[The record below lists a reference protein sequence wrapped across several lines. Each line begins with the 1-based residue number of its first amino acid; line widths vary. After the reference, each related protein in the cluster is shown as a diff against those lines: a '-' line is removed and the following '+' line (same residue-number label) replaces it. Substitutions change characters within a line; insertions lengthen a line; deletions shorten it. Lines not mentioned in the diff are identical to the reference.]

1 MTPSGF
7 RCGSRPFDRT
17 GSPFPPCNPTPV
29 FASAARQL
37 PQKPPLDMCRHD
49 NLGCIKQTTSV
60 MAVDVR
66 CRLGCDDMLLQAL
79 MEGIALADF
88 QTIQDRGRGA
98 VLVTTLAHS
107 SDQWIASEV
116 RIASPDAG
124 PQVFGSS
131 LTYMRGYCALGILGL
146 APDTD
151 DDGKAA
157 QERADQQARQR
168 PPQRVEQQRST
179 PPPSRASEGTQ
190 RLSSESGEPVLTPIC
205 GSASKLRL

>member
-1 MTPSGF
+1 
-7 RCGSRPFDRT
+7 
-17 GSPFPPCNPTPV
+17 
-29 FASAARQL
+29 
-37 PQKPPLDMCRHD
+37 MCRHD

-131 LTYMRGYCALGILGL
+131 LTYMRRYCALGILGL

-190 RLSSESGEPVLTPIC
+190 RLSSESCEPVLTPIC